1 MTQSPFDSEPVL
13 PPVQPYAS
21 GTIWPVRTSGFAIA
35 SLACGIVGLLSFCL
49 FLPSVLSIVFG
60 GVALPAIKAGQARGK
75 GLAVS
80 GIITGITGVL
90 LGLVLWIVFLSSP
103 DTVVVKGSLV
113 STSDIEKLRLMGAL
127 LEDERIEYLC
137 PTGMFSV
144 VESGLILT
152 AERLVVYDDQ
162 SVPESCKLSDIAAI
176 EYTPAANWIDDAVFI
191 IELDNGD
198 ELYFM
203 ISTEWGGDRV
213 FERQL
218 RRMVTKARTAA
229 GRPAPESELTPLEP
243 DSDE

>member
-1 MTQSPFDSEPVL
+1 M

-21 GTIWPVRTSGFAIA
+21 GVIWPVRTSGFAIA
-35 SLACGIVGLLSFCL
+35 SLACGIVGLLGFCV
-49 FLPSVLSIVFG
+49 FLPSVLGVVFG

-75 GLAVS
+75 GLAIS
-80 GIITGITGVL
+80 GIITGIAGL
-90 LGLVLWIVFLSSP
+90 ILGLVLWIVLLNSP

-137 PTGMFSV
+137 PTGLFSV

-152 AERLVVYDDQ
+152 AERLVIYDDQ
-162 SVPESCKLSDIAAI
+162 SAPERCKLSDIAVI
-176 EYTPAANWIDDAVFI
+176 EFTPAANWIDNATFI

-198 ELYFM
+198 ELYFL
-203 ISTEWGGDRV
+203 ISTESGGDRI
-213 FERQL
+213 FERCL
-218 RRMVTKARTAA
+218 RRMVTEARSAA
-229 GRPAPESELTPLEP
+229 GRPAPESELAPLEP

>member
-1 MTQSPFDSEPVL
+1 M

-21 GTIWPVRTSGFAIA
+21 GEIWPVRTSGFAIA
-35 SLACGIVGLLSFCL
+35 SLACGIVGLLSFCV

-75 GLAVS
+75 GLAIS
-80 GIITGITGVL
+80 GIIIGIAGL
-90 LGLVLWIVFLSSP
+90 ILGSLGWIVFLNSP
-103 DTVVVKGSLV
+103 DTLPVKGSSI
-113 STSDIEKLRLMGAL
+113 STSDVEKLRSMGAL
-127 LEDERIEYLC
+127 LEEESIEFLC
-137 PTGMFSV
+137 PTGMFTV

-152 AERLVVYDDQ
+152 AERLVIYDDQ

-176 EYTPAANWIDDAVFI
+176 EFTPAANWIDDALFI

-203 ISTEWGGDRV
+203 ISTEWGGDRI
-213 FERQL
+213 FERRL
-218 RRMVTKARTAA
+218 RRMATEARTAA
-229 GRPAPESELTPLEP
+229 DRPAPESELSPLEP

>member
-1 MTQSPFDSEPVL
+1 MRF
-13 PPVQPYAS
+13 
-21 GTIWPVRTSGFAIA
+21 SGFAIA

-49 FLPSVLSIVFG
+49 FLPSALGVIFG

-90 LGLVLWIVFLSSP
+90 LGLVLWIVFLNSP

-113 STSDIEKLRLMGAL
+113 STSDVEKLRSIGAL
-127 LEDERIEYLC
+127 LDDESIEYLC

-144 VESGLILT
+144 VESGLIIT
-152 AERLVVYDDQ
+152 AERLVIYDDQ
-162 SVPESCKLSDIAAI
+162 SAPESCKLSDIAAI
-176 EYTPAANWIDDAVFI
+176 EFTPAGNWIDDALFI

-198 ELYFM
+198 ELFFP

-213 FERQL
+213 FERRL
-218 RRMVTKARTAA
+218 RRMVTEVRTAA
-229 GRPAPESELTPLEP
+229 GRPAPESELSPLEP

>member
-21 GTIWPVRTSGFAIA
+21 GAIWPVRTSGFAIA

-90 LGLVLWIVFLSSP
+90 LGLVLWIVFLNSP

-137 PTGMFSV
+137 PTGMFTV
-144 VESGLILT
+144 VESGVILT
-152 AERLVVYDDQ
+152 AERLVIYDDQ

-176 EYTPAANWIDDAVFI
+176 EYTPAANWIYDAVFI

-203 ISTEWGGDRV
+203 ISTESGGDRV
-213 FERQL
+213 FERRL
-218 RRMVTKARTAA
+218 RRLAKEARTAA
-229 GRPAPESELTPLEP
+229 GRPAPESELSPLEP